1 MKKLSVRKRLAIII
15 GAVLLAVYLIVSV
28 IFWFT
33 GMPKVFFRYKIK
45 EDNTISIDYYSG
57 FFPLLRIPDK
67 IDGLPVTEIDDM
79 LKYYSHDNKSRTNNL
94 ANITVAVHIPDSV
107 EILRWGAFGGF
118 SRLTYVNIPSGLRST
133 EYNVFAGTKVH
144 KLVFPEGITE
154 IGVSLEEESWRG
166 SSSFANMK
174 HLRKVVFPESL
185 KKIGNMAFS
194 NCPRLRKVTLPEG
207 LEEIGYHAF
216 RECGLTKIN
225 IPKSL
230 KNIGGYVF
238 YDTPF
243 EKKLKKKA
251 DGDFIIFNGDIIYKY
266 IGKDENVIIPDNIIS
281 ICDQAFWKS
290 KIKSVTIPEGVKNV
304 DGAFENSG
312 IEKIELPDTVE
323 GNDLEF
329 INCKYLKEIR
339 LPENTTK
346 IRYSAFKNC
355 YSLENIVLPEGI
367 TEIGDEA
374 FSNCSNLSEINLPEG
389 LIEIGDSA
397 FSKCAFFS
405 EIKLPEGLTK
415 IGSNAFE
422 YCQNLKDIEIHEG
435 VTEIESGAFSF
446 CTSLERIVIPESVT
460 YIGNGAF
467 WNCTSLKEVVIKG
480 DPVIEESAFT
490 GCGSLENKP

>member
-1 MKKLSVRKRLAIII
+1 MKKLSVRKRCALII

-33 GMPKVFFRYKIK
+33 GMPKIFFRYKVK

-79 LKYYSHDNKSRTNNL
+79 LKYYSYDNKSRTNNL
-94 ANITVAVHIPDSV
+94 ANLTVAVHIPDSV
-107 EILRWGAFGGF
+107 EILRSFAFGGF
-118 SRLTYVNIPSGLRST
+118 SCLTYVNIPSGLRST
-133 EYNVFAGTKVH
+133 ENHVFAGTKVR

-154 IGVSLEEESWRG
+154 IGVSYEENFSKYW
-166 SSSFANMK
+166 SFANMK
-174 HLRKVVFPESL
+174 QLRKVVFPESL
-185 KKIGNMAFS
+185 KKIGKYAFE

-207 LEEIGYHAF
+207 LEEIGNGAF

-225 IPKSL
+225 IPKNL
-230 KNIGGYVF
+230 KKTGGTTF

-290 KIKSVTIPEGVKNV
+290 KIKSVTIPEGVKSV
-304 DGAFENSG
+304 GGAFEYSG
-312 IEKIELPDTVE
+312 IEKIKLPDTVE

-329 INCKYLKEIR
+329 CDCKYLKEIM

-346 IRYSAFKNC
+346 LHSYAFKNC

-374 FSNCSNLSEINLPEG
+374 FSKCSSLSEIKLPEG

-435 VTEIESGAFSF
+435 VTEIESGTFSF

-480 DPVIEESAFT
+480 DPVIEENAFT
-490 GCGSLENKP
+490 DCGSLENKP